1 MNAQSRAELKGLRA
15 FRGSILHFLG
25 DPGDALDSSLIQY
38 FEDGLLVV
46 ENGRVK
52 ELGEARDLLSS
63 LPREA
68 ELVDYS
74 GKLIVPGF
82 VDVHIHYPQ
91 TDIIGSYGEQLLEW
105 LEKYTFPTERK
116 FGDRQYAREVA
127 DFFLEELLRN
137 GTTTA
142 LVFGTVH
149 KNSVDAFFEA
159 AAAKSMR
166 MVAGKVMMD
175 RNCPEFLR
183 DTPES
188 GYQDSAELI
197 RKWHGRDR
205 LLYAITPRFAPTSTE
220 EQLKLA
226 GQLAAEYPDTWIHS
240 HVAENRSEV
249 AWVAELYPWSR
260 SYLDV
265 YDRFGLLRERA
276 VYAHCIYL
284 DEADRKRMADTGAAA
299 AFCATSNLF
308 LGSGLFDVRGAR
320 DLGIRVGIG
329 TDVGGGTS
337 FNMLQTLNESYKVTQ
352 LAGQRLSTFRAFYL
366 AGLGGAEA
374 LYLDDKVGNFVPG
387 KEADF
392 VVLDL
397 EATPLMKRR
406 MQNTSNL
413 AERLFVLMML
423 GDDRSVLATHIMG
436 ERAHTRSG
444 GGSSANVNERGR
456 HVSPAVNG

>member
-1 MNAQSRAELKGLRA
+1 MRA

-149 KNSVDAFFEA
+149 KDSVDAFFEA

-265 YDRFGLLRERA
+265 YDHFGLLRERA

-284 DEADRKRMADTGAAA
+284 DEADRKRMAETGAAS

-308 LGSGLFDVRGAR
+308 LGSGLFDVRRAR

-366 AGLGGAEA
+366 ASLGGAEA
-374 LYLDDKVGNFVPG
+374 LYLEDKVGNFVAG

-397 EATPLMKRR
+397 EATPLDEAA
-406 MQNTSNL
+406 N
-413 AERLFVLMML
+413 AEHQQL
-423 GDDRSVLATHIMG
+423 GRAAVRPDDVGGRPVSARDPHHGQARTHQIRDRKFSEC
-436 ERAHTRSG
+436 ERACK
-444 GGSSANVNERGR
+444 ACFPGR
-456 HVSPAVNG
+456 EWVDHSLN

>member
-1 MNAQSRAELKGLRA
+1 MNTELKGSRA

-25 DPGDALDSSLIQY
+25 DPGDAIESNLIQY

-46 ENGRVK
+46 ENGRVS
-52 ELGEARDLLSS
+52 ELGEARDLLAK
-63 LPREA
+63 LPPEA
-68 ELVDYS
+68 KVVDYS

-82 VDVHIHYPQ
+82 IDVHIHYPQ

-116 FGDRQYAREVA
+116 FSDGKYAREVA
-127 DFFLEELLRN
+127 DFFLDELLRN

-142 LVFGTVH
+142 HVFGTVH
-149 KNSVDAFFEA
+149 KESVDAFFEA
-159 AAAKSMR
+159 AAAKGMR
-166 MVAGKVMMD
+166 MVAGKVLMD

-188 GYQDSAELI
+188 GYRDSAELI

-205 LLYAITPRFAPTSTE
+205 LLYSITPRFAPTSTE

-226 GQLAAEYPDTWIHS
+226 GQLAAEFPDTCIHS

-265 YDRFGLLRERA
+265 YDRFGLLREKA

-284 DEADRKRMADTGAAA
+284 DDADRKRMAATHAAA

-308 LGSGLFDVRGAR
+308 LGSGLFDLRRAR
-320 DLGIRVGIG
+320 DTGIRVGIG

-337 FNMLQTLNESYKVTQ
+337 FNMLHTLNESYKVAH
-352 LAGQRLSTFRAFYL
+352 LAGQKLSPFRAFYL
-366 AGLGGAEA
+366 ATLGGAEA
-374 LYLDDKVGNFVPG
+374 LYLEDKLGNFVKG
-387 KEADF
+387 READF
-392 VVLDL
+392 VVLDP
-397 EATPLMKRR
+397 ESTPLMARR
-406 MQNTSNL
+406 MKNTDNL

-436 ERAHTRSG
+436 ERAHARS
-444 GGSSANVNERGR
+444 AA
-456 HVSPAVNG
+456 VS